1 MKINDVLNRI
11 STSRAMII
19 GILLAAFYYFIVFDK
34 GVTQTAQIEQNTAKI
49 ASLQDSIKQSQ
60 AKLDR
65 AMVYKK
71 TATEI
76 GSTITK
82 LLTLIPEKFAMP
94 DLMRI
99 VSNEAKVAGSS
110 LADIKPATTQVSP
123 VAKEFEEISVTIE
136 LNGSFLQHMVF
147 LSNLTKIPQI
157 LIIRKFDFALI
168 KEGRGDEP
176 SAVKMNAEIVAFRY
190 RGAAAQ
196 QTKEPG
202 K

>member
-34 GVTQTAQIEQNTAKI
+34 GVTQTSQIEQNTAKI
-49 ASLQDSIKQSQ
+49 AGLQESIKQSQ

-123 VAKEFEEISVTIE
+123 VAKEFEEISVTID

-157 LIIRKFDFALI
+157 LIIRKFDFALV

-196 QTKEPG
+196 SKEPG

>member
-1 MKINDVLNRI
+1 MKVNDLLNRI

-19 GILLAAFYYFIVFDK
+19 GILVAAFYYFIVFDK
-34 GVTQTAQIEQNTAKI
+34 GTSQQSMIEQNTAKI
-49 ASLQDSIKQSQ
+49 AGLQGTIKEAQ

-82 LLTLIPEKFAMP
+82 LLTLIPEKFGMP

-110 LADIKPATTQVSP
+110 LADIKPASTQVSP

-157 LIIRKFDFALI
+157 LIIRKFDFGLI
-168 KEGRGDEP
+168 KEGRGEEP
-176 SAVKMNAEIVAFRY
+176 SSVKMNAEVVAFRY
-190 RGAAAQ
+190 RGSAAKA
-196 QTKEPG
+196 KEPG

>member
-1 MKINDVLNRI
+1 MKINDILNRI

-19 GILLAAFYYFIVFDK
+19 GILLAAFYYFLVFDK
-34 GVTQTAQIEQNTAKI
+34 GVTQQATIEQSTAKI
-49 ASLQDSIKQSQ
+49 AGLQNSIKDSQ

-82 LLTLIPEKFAMP
+82 LLTLIPEKFSMP

-110 LADIKPATTQVSP
+110 LADIKPASTQVSP

-157 LIIRKFDFALI
+157 LIIRRFDFGLI
-168 KEGRGDEP
+168 KEGRGEEP
-176 SAVKMNAEIVAFRY
+176 SSTKMNAEIVAFRY
-190 RGAAAQ
+190 RGASSQ